1 MRGER
6 GGEDEKRKVYLRE
19 SMSSLLIKNGM
30 IVTDAGEKSS
40 DILIRDGVVESLAP
54 ELSVEADE
62 IIDAENHLLFPG
74 LIDCHVH
81 FREPGYEEAEDMESG
96 AESARSGGVTT
107 ACDMPNT
114 KPATSTRAALEDKRH
129 RAMRV
134 KNFDLRF
141 FFNVSKTED
150 LRELEKIDP
159 KDIAGVKLYFDHST
173 GNLGADAEAI
183 EGAFKLCGE
192 RNIPVVVHAENAAVN
207 EAARKK
213 NTQSDIAA
221 HSLNRPP
228 ESEME
233 ATDEAI
239 ALAKKHGAALHIAHV
254 STRGAL
260 NLIRD
265 AKADRLPVTC
275 EVAPHHLF
283 LTIDDYNHLGTKGKM
298 NPPLRTRDH
307 VEALWEGI
315 GDRTVDV
322 ISTDHAPHTLEA
334 KLVSPRVA
342 PSPAGVGRG
351 AYRGA
356 LDAPSGVPGVETM
369 LPLLLSCMEGG
380 PEDAKGEI
388 RPIGSTPETDIQPQD
403 ILRLCFTMP
412 NRIFHLGKAGIAVGK
427 PADLILVNPSQSWK
441 IHGKDLKS
449 KCGWTPFEGWEVMGK
464 VVRVF

>member
-173 GNLGADAEAI
+173 GNL
-183 EGAFKLCGE
+183 
-192 RNIPVVVHAENAAVN
+192 
-207 EAARKK
+207 
-213 NTQSDIAA
+213 
-221 HSLNRPP
+221 
-228 ESEME
+228 
-233 ATDEAI
+233 
-239 ALAKKHGAALHIAHV
+239 
-254 STRGAL
+254 
-260 NLIRD
+260 
-265 AKADRLPVTC
+265 
-275 EVAPHHLF
+275 
-283 LTIDDYNHLGTKGKM
+283 
-298 NPPLRTRDH
+298 
-307 VEALWEGI
+307 
-315 GDRTVDV
+315 
-322 ISTDHAPHTLEA
+322 
-334 KLVSPRVA
+334 
-342 PSPAGVGRG
+342 
-351 AYRGA
+351 
-356 LDAPSGVPGVETM
+356 
-369 LPLLLSCMEGG
+369 
-380 PEDAKGEI
+380 
-388 RPIGSTPETDIQPQD
+388 
-403 ILRLCFTMP
+403 
-412 NRIFHLGKAGIAVGK
+412 
-427 PADLILVNPSQSWK
+427 
-441 IHGKDLKS
+441 
-449 KCGWTPFEGWEVMGK
+449 
-464 VVRVF
+464 

>member
-1 MRGER
+1 M
-6 GGEDEKRKVYLRE
+6 L
-19 SMSSLLIKNGM
+19 
-30 IVTDAGEKSS
+30 VTEAGEKQA
-40 DILIRDGVVESLAP
+40 DILIRDGVIQSIAP
-54 ELSVEADE
+54 ELSEEADE

-96 AESARSGGVTT
+96 AESARSGGVTC

-114 KPATSTRAALEDKRH
+114 NPPTSTKAALEEKKRLAK
-129 RAMRV
+129 RLQ
-134 KNFDLRF
+134 NFDLRF

-159 KDIAGVKLYFDHST
+159 KDIAGVKLYLDHST
-173 GNLGADAEAI
+173 GNLGADAQAI
-183 EGAFKLCGE
+183 SGAFQLCGE
-192 RNIPVVVHAENAAVN
+192 RNIPVVVHAEDAAVN
-207 EAARKK
+207 EEAKRK
-213 NTQSDIAA
+213 NTRSDIAA
-221 HSLNRPP
+221 HSLMRPP

-233 ATDEAI
+233 AVDESI
-239 ALAKKHGAALHIAHV
+239 ALAKKHGTALHIAHV
-254 STRGAL
+254 STRFAL

-283 LTIDDYNHLGTKGKM
+283 LTVDDYEHLRTLGKM

-322 ISTDHAPHTLEA
+322 ISTDHAPHTMKSKNA
-334 KLVSPRVA
+334 ANP
-342 PSPAGVGRG
+342 
-351 AYRGA
+351 

-380 PEDAKGEI
+380 PEDSQGEI
-388 RPIGSTPETDIQPQD
+388 RPIGGAPETDIQPQD

-427 PADLILVNPSQSWK
+427 PADLILVNHSQSWK
-441 IHGKDLKS
+441 IYGKDLKS
-449 KCGWTPFEGWEVMGK
+449 KCGWTPYEGWEVMGK
-464 VVRVF
+464 VVRVITL

>member
-1 MRGER
+1 
-6 GGEDEKRKVYLRE
+6 
-19 SMSSLLIKNGM
+19 MSSLLITNGM
-30 IVTDAGEKSS
+30 LVSDMGEKKT
-40 DILIRDGVVESLAP
+40 DVLLEDGMVSTIAP
-54 ELSVEADE
+54 DLHVSCNET
-62 IIDAENHLLFPG
+62 IDADGLLLFPG

-96 AESARSGGVTT
+96 AEGAQSGGVTC

-114 KPATSTRAALEDKRH
+114 KPPTSTRAALEDKRH

-159 KDIAGVKLYFDHST
+159 KEIAGVKLYFDHST

-192 RNIPVVVHAENAAVN
+192 RNIPVVVHAEDAAVN
-207 EAARKK
+207 AAARKS
-213 NTQSDIAA
+213 TTRTDIAA
-221 HSLNRPP
+221 HSLMRPP

-233 ATDEAI
+233 ATGEAI
-239 ALAKKHGAALHIAHV
+239 TLAKKHGATLHIAHV

-275 EVAPHHLF
+275 EVTPHHLF
-283 LTIDDYNHLGTKGKM
+283 LTVDDYDHLGALGKM

-322 ISTDHAPHTLEA
+322 ISTDHAPHTMEA
-334 KLVSPRVA
+334 KQVSSRVA
-342 PSPAGVGRG
+342 LSPASAGRG
-351 AYRGA
+351 AYRGTSP

-388 RPIGSTPETDIQPQD
+388 RPIGSAPETDIQPQD

-427 PADLILVNPSQSWK
+427 PADLIMVNPGQTWK
-441 IHGKDLKS
+441 IHGKDLRS
-449 KCGWTPFEGWEVMGK
+449 KCGWTPYEGWEVRGK